1 MTSSANIPDR
11 MDPEELLK
19 LLSVAPK
26 EEEVQAPPKSE
37 RKYLT
42 EEEADEAT
50 QEILDLI
57 DEKFNSLYGHKAV
70 ALACIYRI
78 FMFHNAVC
86 KDLIENV
93 EDRQDLERALSW
105 GRDAGWLQC
114 MLRDLTD
121 VCCGPDDHLA
131 GAADD

>member
-26 EEEVQAPPKSE
+26 EEDVQEAPKA

-42 EEEADEAT
+42 PEEADEAT
-50 QEILDLI
+50 REILDLI
-57 DEKFNSLYGHKAV
+57 DEKFNSLFGHKAV
-70 ALACIYRI
+70 AMACIYKI
-78 FMFHNAVC
+78 FMFHNSVC
-86 KDLIENV
+86 KDIIENA
-93 EDRQDLERALSW
+93 EDREDYERALSW

-121 VCCGPDDHLA
+121 VCCGPDDHIA
-131 GAADD
+131 EANS